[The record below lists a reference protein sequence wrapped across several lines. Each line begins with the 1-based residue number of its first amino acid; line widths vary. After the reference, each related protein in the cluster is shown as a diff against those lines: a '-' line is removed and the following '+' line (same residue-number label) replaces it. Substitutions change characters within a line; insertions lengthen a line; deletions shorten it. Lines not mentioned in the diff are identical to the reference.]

1 MMQPPERLTEG
12 QIVMFQLTKA
22 PWAPSKTEIQ
32 SVLILISSQQT
43 GRGVQS
49 DPKSKAKEICSH
61 LSEAWAVV
69 LLRHLKSRIGVLYV
83 HS

>member
-1 MMQPPERLTEG
+1 MVSKQNRNTEN
-12 QIVMFQLTKA
+12 
-22 PWAPSKTEIQ
+22 
-32 SVLILISSQQT
+32 VLILILSQQI

-69 LLRHLKSRIGVLYV
+69 LLRHLRSRIPVLYV
-83 HS
+83 HLRKPHIVF